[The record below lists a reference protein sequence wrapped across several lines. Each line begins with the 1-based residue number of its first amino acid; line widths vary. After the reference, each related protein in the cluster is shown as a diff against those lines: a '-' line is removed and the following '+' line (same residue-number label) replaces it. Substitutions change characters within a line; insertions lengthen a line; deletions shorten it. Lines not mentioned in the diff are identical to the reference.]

1 VKGVDVSVDKDNPAS
16 TCGKRGANQA
26 AIHDYQIS
34 TGFGFQGM
42 INQILISLPN
52 CTYGGG
58 GGE

>member
-26 AIHDYQIS
+26 AIHDYQVS

-52 CTYGGG
+52 CT
-58 GGE
+58 